1 MAAISLSG
9 AKTAAFKA
17 TRGTAVVG
25 NGILALTANTFY
37 EISAVAT
44 TGSTLPIGAVSAI
57 FKSPDTSS
65 TALKPA
71 IGDIVYPLTLERICK
86 TDAEVSLEEGTI
98 DVTDD
103 CENGFN
109 ASILDGYR
117 SISGS
122 LNGFLKF
129 DEVTGVLLDGTKDLF
144 GRFFNMVED
153 NGLGV
158 YTVKPAENERLL
170 LFILLNNNVKVG
182 DTQNFI
188 IVPALLNSMGTG
200 AGLKDAQKRDI
211 AWTKAQGYCSLY
223 QRKVFAADII

>member
-9 AKTAAFKA
+9 AKTAAYKA
-17 TRGTAVVG
+17 TKGAAVVG
-25 NGILALTANTFY
+25 NGTLTLAANTFY
-37 EISAVAT
+37 EIGSVAT
-44 TGSTLPIGAVSAI
+44 TASTLPIKKVSAV

-65 TALKPA
+65 TALVPA
-71 IGDIVYPLTLERICK
+71 VGDVVYPLTLERICK
-86 TDAEVSLEEGTI
+86 TDAEVTLEEGTI

-103 CENGFN
+103 CEEGFN

-117 SISGS
+117 AISGS

-129 DEVTGVLLDGTKDLF
+129 DEATGVLLDGTKDLF

-153 NGLGV
+153 TGLGV
-158 YTVKPAENERLL
+158 YTVKPAVNERLL

-182 DTQNFI
+182 DTQNFLI
-188 IVPALLNSMGTG
+188 IPVLLNSMGTG
-200 AGLKDAQKRDI
+200 AGLKDAQKRDM
-211 AWTKAQGYCSLY
+211 AWVKAQGYCSLY